1 VLVSVMY
8 IVLGMFL
15 DTTSMMI
22 VTLPFVYPAVVHFGI
37 DPIWFGVILVKLVE
51 ISVITP
57 PIGLN
62 LFAVMSAVDQDTR
75 FGHLI
80 RGVLPFLLVEVLVLG
95 LLIGF
100 PALSTWLPQQMI
112 Q

>member
-1 VLVSVMY
+1 
-8 IVLGMFL
+8 MFL
-15 DTTSMMI
+15 DTTSMMM

-62 LFAVMSAVDQDTR
+62 LFAVMSAVDRNTR
-75 FGHLI
+75 FSHLI
-80 RGVLPFLLVEVLVLG
+80 RGVLPFLAVEVLILG
-95 LLIGF
+95 LLIAY
-100 PALSTWLPQQMI
+100 PSLSTWLPHQMT